1 MEKKVAKEISSK
13 ESSARE
19 DMEKWFEETMSK
31 TFPLFGPSWW
41 PKRGPLEDEK
51 IKPSVD
57 IYEEGDDVIL
67 KTELP
72 GMTKNDISV
81 TLKDDLITIS
91 GEKKREE
98 KVDQDNYFRVEVAY
112 GSFSRTFRLPVEVQG
127 EKVKAKFK
135 EGILEIRIPKTE
147 EEKKKGIQIEIK

>member
-1 MEKKVAKEISSK
+1 MERKVAKEVSLK
-13 ESSARE
+13 ESSPRE
-19 DMEKWFEETMSK
+19 EMERWFEDTMSK

-41 PKRGPLEDEK
+41 PRRAVFEAEE

-57 IYEEGDDVIL
+57 IFEQGDDVVL

-72 GMTKNDISV
+72 GMTKDDISV

-91 GEKKREE
+91 GQKKREE
-98 KVDQDNYFRVEVAY
+98 KVDRENYYRVEVSY

-135 EGILEIRIPKTE
+135 DGILEIRIPKTE
-147 EEKKKGIQIEIK
+147 EEKKKGIKIDIK

>member
-1 MEKKVAKEISSK
+1 MEKKVAREITSK
-13 ESSARE
+13 ESSTRDE
-19 DMEKWFEETMSK
+19 MEKWFEDTMSK

-41 PKRGPLEDEK
+41 PRRGPFEDEK
-51 IKPSVD
+51 IKPLVD
-57 IYEEGDDVIL
+57 IYEEGEDVVV

-72 GMTKNDISV
+72 GLTKDDISV

-98 KVDQDNYFRVEVAY
+98 KIDQEHYYRVEVSY
-112 GSFSRTFRLPVEVQG
+112 GVFSRTFHLPVEVQG

-135 EGILEIRIPKTE
+135 DGILEIRIPKTE
-147 EEKKKGIQIEIK
+147 EEKKKGIKIDIK